1 MKYSMLIFLFIF
13 FSCGNK
19 KDILLPKSNVTLVKD
34 IQDHSPIYIFF
45 KINGKDTVADVNRK
59 NSIITTNWI
68 LNIDKRLPLR
78 LVIPE
83 VIKLQQKKREE
94 KAHKNE
100 AALNYYSYADSI
112 GKNMAFIPFTEVY
125 YKMGKPKSGTVVFFN
140 KNNEIS
146 TEKFNNMMYVCKL
159 FEKELMVMNKDQ
171 GKNFNRIITENE
183 YLRKVISNS
192 QIIQNGL
199 NSNFNHSKINNI
211 SISNNVNKQ
220 DDISKL
226 LNKQ

>member
-83 VIKLQQKKREE
+83 VMKLQQKKREE

-125 YKMGKPKSGTVVFFN
+125 YKIGKPKSGTVVFFN
-140 KNNEIS
+140 KNNEIWVNDLAVKRAYFNAFFKNVKINS
-146 TEKFNNMMYVCKL
+146 DTIRFAFDANMSYGMYIQNKILMESLEK
-159 FEKELMVMNKDQ
+159 Q
-171 GKNFNRIITENE
+171 
-183 YLRKVISNS
+183 SNS
-192 QIIQNGL
+192 IEEFIY
-199 NSNFNHSKINNI
+199 
-211 SISNNVNKQ
+211 
-220 DDISKL
+220 
-226 LNKQ
+226 

>member
-83 VIKLQQKKREE
+83 VMKLQQKKREE

-125 YKMGKPKSGTVVFFN
+125 YKIGKPKSGTVVFFN
-140 KNNEIS
+140 KNNEIWVNDLAV
-146 TEKFNNMMYVCKL
+146 KRAYFNAFFKNVKINSDTIRFAFDANMSYGMY
-159 FEKELMVMNKDQ
+159 
-171 GKNFNRIITENE
+171 
-183 YLRKVISNS
+183 
-192 QIIQNGL
+192 IQN
-199 NSNFNHSKINNI
+199 KILMESLEKQSD
-211 SISNNVNKQ
+211 SIEEF
-220 DDISKL
+220 IY
-226 LNKQ
+226 

>member
-83 VIKLQQKKREE
+83 VMKLQQKKREE

-125 YKMGKPKSGTVVFFN
+125 YKMGQPKSGTVVFFN
-140 KNNEIS
+140 KNNEIWVNDLAV
-146 TEKFNNMMYVCKL
+146 KRAYFNAFFKNVKINSDTIRFAFDANMSYGMY
-159 FEKELMVMNKDQ
+159 
-171 GKNFNRIITENE
+171 
-183 YLRKVISNS
+183 
-192 QIIQNGL
+192 IQN
-199 NSNFNHSKINNI
+199 KILMESLEKQSD
-211 SISNNVNKQ
+211 SIEEF
-220 DDISKL
+220 IY
-226 LNKQ
+226 